1 MCQLK
6 NGISSLRS
14 KLLNM
19 EHLLLLELVTFIL
32 VKMD

>member
-6 NGISSLRS
+6 NGISLLRN
-14 KLLNM
+14 KPLNM

-32 VKMD
+32 VKRD